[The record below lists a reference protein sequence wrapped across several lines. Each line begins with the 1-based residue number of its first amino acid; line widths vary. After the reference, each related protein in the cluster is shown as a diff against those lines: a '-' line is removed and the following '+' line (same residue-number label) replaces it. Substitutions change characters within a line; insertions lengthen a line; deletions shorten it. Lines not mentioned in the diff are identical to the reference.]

1 MFSRTYRA
9 VFILMVCVFAANIA
23 LSQDPAKAYKIDQYD
38 PKTDDPVVFEQKTK
52 TFLIILKNAKSTDIG
67 YVNLYSTEP
76 LADKMKA
83 LSDGIA
89 PARLVFLQPGIR
101 PRILKENIEFWIVP
115 DGAEPPFPALCGLCD
130 CPSIDIVGKNEFELA
145 DLLLSYEV
153 KLSGSAEIKYSWKV
167 IGGEIIK
174 GQNTPSIQV
183 RPDRIT
189 DVTATVDI
197 GGLDPSCNCQVEVS
211 QTTVRKP

>member
-101 PRILKENIEFWIVP
+101 P
-115 DGAEPPFPALCGLCD
+115 
-130 CPSIDIVGKNEFELA
+130 
-145 DLLLSYEV
+145 
-153 KLSGSAEIKYSWKV
+153 
-167 IGGEIIK
+167 
-174 GQNTPSIQV
+174 
-183 RPDRIT
+183 
-189 DVTATVDI
+189 
-197 GGLDPSCNCQVEVS
+197 
-211 QTTVRKP
+211 